1 MIQNTDVSQRAAT
14 HKTSRSLDIASVQ
27 ASLDTLKGLSS
38 PSQKRQDALVK
49 LTKARDEL
57 RSYLRF
63 MMFLLSPEKRSQL
76 AAILKPEIDGEI
88 TISEQVE
95 LAEMEISRL
104 EEDQLEMLVT
114 SRDNLVNH
122 RLLSPEI
129 LHELLALL
137 RVR

>member
-76 AAILKPEIDGEI
+76 AAILTRIEALIASGASDPCS
-88 TISEQVE
+88 TLAQSNSETAVV
-95 LAEMEISRL
+95 IHVS
-104 EEDQLEMLVT
+104 T
-114 SRDNLVNH
+114 SQGSEGFFEQTA
-122 RLLSPEI
+122 RLLAQMRK
-129 LHELLALL
+129 LLNKP
-137 RVR
+137 